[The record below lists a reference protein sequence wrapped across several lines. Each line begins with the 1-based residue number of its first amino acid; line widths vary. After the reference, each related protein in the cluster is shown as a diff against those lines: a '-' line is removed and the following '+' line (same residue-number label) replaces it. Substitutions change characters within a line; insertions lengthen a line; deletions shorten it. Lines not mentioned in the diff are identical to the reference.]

1 VSTIEWILWIMFL
14 MAVCLLFFAAFS
26 GDRVSNQ
33 TIEEYMDNLM
43 AEEQQDWGGN
53 NRGS

>member
-1 VSTIEWILWIMFL
+1 MNSIEVIVWFIFIMT
-14 MAVCLLFFAAFS
+14 VCLLFFAAFS

-43 AEEQQDWGGN
+43 AEETEDWGK
-53 NRGS
+53 RGS

>member
-1 VSTIEWILWIMFL
+1 MTTLEWLLWAIFL
-14 MAVCLLFFAAFS
+14 IAVCLLFFAAFS

-33 TIEEYMDNLM
+33 TIEEYMDSLM
-43 AEEQQDWGGN
+43 TEEQQDWGGN

>member
-1 VSTIEWILWIMFL
+1 MSTIEMLLWFMFIIT
-14 MAVCLLFFAAFS
+14 VCLLFFAAFS

-43 AEEQQDWGGN
+43 TEEQQDWGQK
-53 NRGS
+53 

>member
-1 VSTIEWILWIMFL
+1 MSTIEMLLWFMFIIT
-14 MAVCLLFFAAFS
+14 VCLLFFAAFS

-43 AEEQQDWGGN
+43 TEEQQDWGKK
-53 NRGS
+53 

>member
-1 VSTIEWILWIMFL
+1 MSTLEMILWFMFIMT
-14 MAVCLLFFAAFS
+14 VCLLFFAAFS

-43 AEEQQDWGGN
+43 TEEQQDWGKK
-53 NRGS
+53 

>member
-1 VSTIEWILWIMFL
+1 MNTIEGILWFL
-14 MAVCLLFFAAFS
+14 FIITVCLLFFAAFS

-43 AEEQQDWGGN
+43 AEETEDWG